1 MKALCSQASASLCIH
16 ILLSILT
23 CMMLPRC
30 MSSSATV
37 AYSEDA
43 PDKLTLIS
51 LKNHIVSDPF
61 GVMSSWNDSVSFCNW
76 TGVKCSRRHKER
88 VITLDVMDNQLIGSI
103 LASIGNLSF
112 LQYLYLHGNGFRGR
126 IPPEVGR
133 LYRLKYLNLSYNDI
147 EGELPINLTSCSE
160 LLGIDL
166 TGNKLTGKI
175 LAEQKSTLIKLISF
189 LVPDNNLTGNFPE
202 WLGNNTSL
210 LEVSISD
217 NHLQGTIPAAVGKM
231 SSLQFLK
238 ISGNNFSG
246 TIPPSVYNLT
256 SLSFLDVGNNGL
268 HGEIR
273 PDIGFALP
281 NLEGLYVGR
290 NSFTGKIPVSLPN
303 ATRLVELDF
312 ANNSFSGTLP
322 LNLANLKGLGRLV
335 LSENELTN
343 LKDDGFSFMT
353 SLTNC
358 SRLRFL
364 DISTNQFKGE
374 LPPSVSNFSSELEWL
389 SLGSNQISGKIP
401 SGIERLK
408 GITRLDMSKNVITG
422 VIPENIGRLQA
433 LVEINLSRN
442 KISGAIPPSFGN
454 ISQLTRLLLQEN
466 SLQGNIPSS
475 IGSCQC
481 LETLNLSS
489 NNLTGTIPAEVVTLP
504 LMSISFNL
512 ARNLLNGPLPQEL
525 GNMSSLVELDVS
537 DNRLSGVIPPTLG
550 KCIMLE
556 RLDLGNNLFE
566 GSIPS
571 SLRALKSLQLLDLGR
586 NNLSGQIPKYLQNFI
601 FLQDLNLSFNNLEGE
616 VPYDGLFRNV
626 SAISITGN
634 SRLCG
639 DTKELG
645 LPPCK
650 IHRKKKQSTLKL
662 VIPLTILCFLLLA
675 CFLISLIRRR
685 KSGRK
690 RHSAPSV
697 KEHFPQVSYLQLQQ
711 ATENFSSSN
720 LIGEGSYG
728 SVFKGILG
736 EERMIVAVKVL
747 NLGRKGAFKSFI
759 AECKALRSV
768 RHRNLIKIITTCSS
782 IDFQGAD
789 FKALVY
795 EFMHNGSLDEWLHPK
810 EDQPEVK
817 KSEVRPDMRNLSLV
831 QRLNAALDM
840 ALAIDY
846 LHNQCETSIV
856 HGDLKPSNILFDHDM
871 TAHLGDFG
879 LAKFLPSALP
889 DNCSPNRSS
898 STGVKGTVGYVPPEY
913 GMGGKATMP
922 GDVYSFGVLLLEMFT
937 GKRPT
942 DGMFKDGMTLKE
954 YAKIALQGRAE
965 EIVEPSLLQEA
976 QAHYSHREVVES
988 SRAHF
993 HVENVESS
1001 RATTAKVDC
1010 LIALLR
1016 LGVLCSLDSPNER
1029 IKMKDVVTELSKIRA
1044 KFLGQRT

>member
-1 MKALCSQASASLCIH
+1 
-16 ILLSILT
+16 
-23 CMMLPRC
+23 MMLPRC
-30 MSSSATV
+30 MSSPATV

-51 LKNHIVSDPF
+51 FKNHIVIDPF
-61 GVMSSWNDSVSFCNW
+61 GVMSSWNDSLSFCNW

-88 VITLDVMDNQLIGSI
+88 VTVLNLMDRQLVGSI
-103 LASIGNLSF
+103 PASIGNLSF
-112 LQYLYLHGNGFRGR
+112 LQYFYLASNGFQGR
-126 IPPEVGR
+126 IPSEVGR
-133 LYRLKYLNLSYNDI
+133 LYRLKYLNLSHNAI
-147 EGELPINLTSCSE
+147 EGEIPINLTSCSE

-175 LAEQKSTLIKLISF
+175 LAEQKSTLIKLASF
-189 LVPDNNLTGNFPE
+189 LVPDNGLTGNFPE
-202 WLGNNTSL
+202 WLGNITSL
-210 LEVSISD
+210 LE
-217 NHLQGTIPAAVGKM
+217 
-231 SSLQFLK
+231 
-238 ISGNNFSG
+238 ISGNNFYG

-256 SLSFLDVGNNGL
+256 SLLALDVENNRL

-273 PDIGFALP
+273 PDIGFTLP

-335 LSENELTN
+335 LSKNELTN

-358 SRLRFL
+358 SRLRLL
-364 DISTNQFKGE
+364 DISMNRFKGE

-389 SLGSNQISGKIP
+389 ILGSNQISGKIP

-422 VIPENIGRLQA
+422 VIPENIGKLQA
-433 LVEINLSRN
+433 LVEIDLSRN

-475 IGSCQC
+475 IGSCQR
-481 LETLNLSS
+481 LEVLNLSS
-489 NNLTGTIPAEVVTLP
+489 NNLTGTIPAEVATLP
-504 LMSISFNL
+504 FMSISFNL

-525 GNMSSLVELDVS
+525 GNMNSLVELDVS

-556 RLDLGNNLFE
+556 CLDLGNNLFE

-586 NNLSGQIPKYLQNFI
+586 NNLSGQIPKYLQNFTL
-601 FLQDLNLSFNNLEGE
+601 LQDLNLSFNNLEGE

-639 DTKELG
+639 GTKELG

-675 CFLISLIRRR
+675 CFLI
-685 KSGRK
+685 
-690 RHSAPSV
+690 
-697 KEHFPQVSYLQLQQ
+697 
-711 ATENFSSSN
+711 TTDNFSSSN

-736 EERMIVAVKVL
+736 EERMMVAVKVL
-747 NLGRKGAFKSFI
+747 NLRRKGAFKSFI
-759 AECKALRSV
+759 AECEVLRSV
-768 RHRNLIKIITTCSS
+768 RHRNLVKIITTCSS

-810 EDQPEVK
+810 EDQPEVT

-889 DNCSPNRSS
+889 GNCSPNQSS

-913 GMGGKATMP
+913 GMGGKASMP
-922 GDVYSFGVLLLEMFT
+922 GDVYSFGILLLEMFT

-942 DGMFKDGMTLKE
+942 DGMFNDGMTLQE
-954 YAKIALQGRAE
+954 NAKIALQGRAE

-993 HVENVESS
+993 HVENVERS

-1029 IKMKDVVTELSKIRA
+1029 MKMKDVVTELSKIRA

>member
-1 MKALCSQASASLCIH
+1 MRALCSQACASLSIP

-23 CMMLPRC
+23 CMIPTRC
-30 MSSSATV
+30 MSSPAMA

-43 PDKLTLIS
+43 PDKFTLIS
-51 LKNHIVSDPF
+51 LKNHIALDPF
-61 GVMSSWNDSVSFCNW
+61 GVMSSWNDSLPFCNW
-76 TGVKCSRRHKER
+76 TGVRCSRRHKER
-88 VITLDVMDNQLIGSI
+88 VTFLNLMDHQLVGSI
-103 LASIGNLSF
+103 PASIGNLSF
-112 LQYLYLHGNGFRGR
+112 LQYLYLGSNGFWGR

-133 LYRLKYLNLSYNDI
+133 LYRLKYLNLSHNAI
-147 EGELPINLTSCSE
+147 EGEIPPNLTSCSE
-160 LLGIDL
+160 LLGMDL
-166 TGNKLTGKI
+166 TGNKLT
-175 LAEQKSTLIKLISF
+175 
-189 LVPDNNLTGNFPE
+189 E
-202 WLGNNTSL
+202 WLGNITSL

-231 SSLQFLK
+231 SRLEFLK
-238 ISGNNFSG
+238 ISGNNFYG
-246 TIPPSVYNLT
+246 NIPPSVYNLT
-256 SLSFLDVGNNGL
+256 SLFYLDVGNNRL
-268 HGEIR
+268 HGEIQ
-273 PDIGFALP
+273 PDIGFTLP

-290 NSFTGKIPVSLPN
+290 NSFTGNIPVSLPN
-303 ATRLVELDF
+303 ATGL
-312 ANNSFSGTLP
+312 
-322 LNLANLKGLGRLV
+322 GLGRLV
-335 LSENELTN
+335 LFKNELTN
-343 LKDDGFSFMT
+343 LKDDAFSFMS

-358 SRLRFL
+358 SGLRLL
-364 DISTNQFKGE
+364 DISMNQFEGE

-389 SLGSNQISGKIP
+389 ILGSNQISGKIP
-401 SGIERLK
+401 RGIESLK
-408 GITRLDMSKNVITG
+408 GITRLDMSRNVIMG
-422 VIPENIGRLQA
+422 VIPENIGKLHT
-433 LVEINLSRN
+433 LLEVDLSHN
-442 KISGAIPPSFGN
+442 KISGAIPASFGN
-454 ISQLTRLLLQEN
+454 ISQLTRLSLQEN

-475 IGSCQC
+475 IGSCRQ

-504 LMSISFNL
+504 FMSISFHL

-550 KCIMLE
+550 ECIMLE

-571 SLRALKSLQLLDLGR
+571 SLSALKSLHLLDLGR
-586 NNLSGQIPKYLQNFI
+586 NKLSGQIPKYLQNFTL
-601 FLQDLNLSFNNLEGE
+601 LQDLNLSFNNLEGE

-626 SAISITGN
+626 SAISVTGN

-639 DTKELG
+639 GTEELE

-650 IHRKKKQSTLKL
+650 IHRKKKQRTLEF
-662 VIPLTILCFLLLA
+662 VIPLTIMCFLLFA
-675 CFLISLIRRR
+675 CFIISLIRLR
-685 KSGRK
+685 KSGSK
-690 RHSAPSV
+690 RPSAPSI
-697 KEHFPQVSYLQLQQ
+697 KEHFPKVSYFQIQQ
-711 ATENFSSSN
+711 ATDNFSSSN

-728 SVFKGILG
+728 SVYKGILG
-736 EERMIVAVKVL
+736 EERMMVAVKVL
-747 NLGRKGAFKSFI
+747 NLRRKGAFKSFI
-759 AECKALRSV
+759 AECEALRSI
-768 RHRNLIKIITTCSS
+768 RHRNLVKIVTTCSS
-782 IDFQGAD
+782 IDSKGAD

-810 EDQPEVK
+810 EDQPEVT
-817 KSEVRPDMRNLSLV
+817 KSEVRPDLRNLSLV
-831 QRLNAALDM
+831 QRLKAALDM

-879 LAKFLPSALP
+879 LAKFLPSASP
-889 DNCSPNRSS
+889 DNCSANQSS

-913 GMGGKATMP
+913 GTGGKASMP

-942 DGMFKDGMTLKE
+942 DGMFKDGMTLQE
-954 YAKIALQGRAE
+954 YAKIALHGRVE

-976 QAHYSHREVVES
+976 QAHWSHREVVES

-993 HVENVESS
+993 HGENVKSS
-1001 RATTAKVDC
+1001 RATTAKIDC

-1016 LGVLCSLDSPNER
+1016 LGVLCSLENPNER
-1029 IKMKDVVTELSKIRA
+1029 MKMKDVATELSEIRA
-1044 KFLGQRT
+1044 KFHGERT

>member
-1 MKALCSQASASLCIH
+1 
-16 ILLSILT
+16 
-23 CMMLPRC
+23 
-30 MSSSATV
+30 
-37 AYSEDA
+37 
-43 PDKLTLIS
+43 
-51 LKNHIVSDPF
+51 
-61 GVMSSWNDSVSFCNW
+61 
-76 TGVKCSRRHKER
+76 
-88 VITLDVMDNQLIGSI
+88 MDHQLVGSI
-103 LASIGNLSF
+103 PASIGNLSF
-112 LQYLYLHGNGFRGR
+112 LQYFYLGSNGFRGR

-133 LYRLKYLNLSYNDI
+133 LYRLKYLNLSHNAI
-147 EGELPINLTSCSE
+147 EGDIPINLTSCSE
-160 LLGIDL
+160 LMGIDL

-175 LAEQKSTLIKLISF
+175 LAEQKSTLVKLISF
-189 LVPDNNLTGNFPE
+189 LVPHNDLTGNFPE
-202 WLGNNTSL
+202 WLGNITSL

-231 SSLQFLK
+231 SSLTFLQ
-238 ISGNNFSG
+238 ISGNNFYG

-256 SLSFLDVGNNGL
+256 SLLFLDVGNNGL

-273 PDIGFALP
+273 PDIGFTLP

-322 LNLANLKGLGRLV
+322 LNLANLRGLGRLV
-335 LSENELTN
+335 LFKNELTN

-364 DISTNQFKGE
+364 DISMNQFKGE
-374 LPPSVSNFSSELEWL
+374 LPPSVSNFSSELKWL
-389 SLGSNQISGKIP
+389 ILGSNQISGKIP

-408 GITRLDMSKNVITG
+408 GITRLDMSRNVITG
-422 VIPENIGRLQA
+422 VIPENIGKLHA
-433 LVEINLSRN
+433 LLEINLSHN

-475 IGSCQC
+475 IGSCQH

-504 LMSISFNL
+504 FMSISFNL

-525 GNMSSLVELDVS
+525 
-537 DNRLSGVIPPTLG
+537 VIPPTLG

-586 NNLSGQIPKYLQNFI
+586 NNLSGQIPKYLQNFTL
-601 FLQDLNLSFNNLEGE
+601 LQDLNLSFNNLEGE

-639 DTKELG
+639 
-645 LPPCK
+645 
-650 IHRKKKQSTLKL
+650 
-662 VIPLTILCFLLLA
+662 A
-675 CFLISLIRRR
+675 CFLISLIRPR

-690 RHSAPSV
+690 RPSAPSV
-697 KEHFPQVSYLQLQQ
+697 KEHFPKVSYLQLQQ
-711 ATENFSSSN
+711 ATDNFSSSN

-736 EERMIVAVKVL
+736 EERMMVAVKVL
-747 NLGRKGAFKSFI
+747 NLRRKGAFKSFI
-759 AECKALRSV
+759 AECEALRSV
-768 RHRNLIKIITTCSS
+768 RHRNLVKIITTCSS

-810 EDQPEVK
+810 EDQPEVT

-846 LHNQCETSIV
+846 LHNQCETSLV

-889 DNCSPNRSS
+889 DNCSPNQSS

-913 GMGGKATMP
+913 GMGGKASMP

-942 DGMFKDGMTLKE
+942 DGMFKDGMTLQE

-988 SRAHF
+988 RMLRA
-993 HVENVESS
+993 
-1001 RATTAKVDC
+1001 
-1010 LIALLR
+1010 
-1016 LGVLCSLDSPNER
+1016 
-1029 IKMKDVVTELSKIRA
+1029 
-1044 KFLGQRT
+1044 